1 MKYLAF
7 CLLLLAFLLLFILY
21 YVYRRTF
28 YMPKRRLDDL
38 YDMSHISADER
49 VKSDMRAMIDE
60 LAAYPYEEVFI
71 LSHDKKRLF
80 GRYYHVADGAPVEI
94 QCHGYRGAA
103 LRDFCGGAKLA
114 RALGHNI
121 LLIDQRGSG
130 KSEGV
135 STSFGILERHDVLG
149 WANYVAD
156 RFPDSEIY
164 LVGISMGAATVL
176 MCRELPLPKN
186 VVGLIADCPY
196 DTPENIIRKVV
207 SGLGFPTEATMRM
220 ERAAAR
226 VFGGFSLR
234 AASPLSAVSKGG
246 VPVLLLHGE
255 DDTFVPCSMS
265 RNIAEAAVGE
275 LTLLTFPGADH
286 GLSFTSDP
294 ERYRAAIVDFIRS
307 TARGARKED
316 HA

>member
-1 MKYLAF
+1 MKYFLF
-7 CLLLLAFLLLFILY
+7 CLLLLAFLLIFILY
-21 YVYRRTF
+21 YVFRRTF
-28 YMPKRRLDDL
+28 YMPRRRHDDL
-38 YDMSHISADER
+38 YDMSHISADEQ
-49 VKSDMRAMIDE
+49 VKRDMRGMIDE
-60 LAAYPYEEVFI
+60 LASYPYEEVSI
-71 LSHDKKRLF
+71 LSHDGKKLF

-130 KSEGV
+130 KSEGGC
-135 STSFGILERHDVLG
+135 TSFGILERYDVLG
-149 WANYVAD
+149 WAKYVAN
-156 RFPDSEIY
+156 RFPEAKLY

-176 MCRELPLPKN
+176 MCRELPLPEN
-186 VVGLIADCPY
+186 VVGIIADCPY

-207 SGLGFPTEATMRM
+207 SGLGFPIDATMLM
-220 ERAAAR
+220 ERGAAR
-226 VFGGFSLR
+226 LFGGFSLR
-234 AASPLSAVSKGG
+234 AADALRAVGKGG

-265 RNIAEAAVGE
+265 RNIANAATGD
-275 LTLLTFPGADH
+275 LTLLTFPHADH

-294 ERYRAAIVDFIRS
+294 DRYQNAIRDFIRR
-307 TARGARKED
+307 TLAE
-316 HA
+316 

>member
-1 MKYLAF
+1 MKYFLF
-7 CLLLLAFLLLFILY
+7 CLLLLAFLLILILY

-28 YMPKRRLDDL
+28 HSPRHRQDDL
-38 YDMSHISADER
+38 YDMSHISADEAA
-49 VKSDMRAMIDE
+49 KQEMRAMIDE
-60 LAAYPYEEVFI
+60 LLAHPFEEVYI
-71 LSHDKKRLF
+71 TSHDNKRLF
-80 GRYYHVADGAPVEI
+80 ARYYHVADGAPVEI

-103 LRDFCGGAKLA
+103 MRDFCGGARLA
-114 RALGHNI
+114 RSLGHNI

-130 KSEGV
+130 KSEGGC
-135 STSFGILERHDVLG
+135 TSFGILERHDVLG
-149 WANYVAD
+149 WTNYVAE
-156 RFPDSEIY
+156 RFPDAEIY

-186 VVGLIADCPY
+186 VVGIIADCPY

-226 VFGGFSLR
+226 LFGGFSLR
-234 AASPLSAVSKGG
+234 AADPLSAVSKGG

-265 RNIAEAAVGE
+265 RNIAETTVGE

-286 GLSFTSDP
+286 GLSCMSDP
-294 ERYRAAIVDFIRS
+294 ERYRAAIVAFIHS
-307 TARGARKED
+307 TAQNARK
-316 HA
+316 AKNA

>member
-1 MKYLAF
+1 MKYFLF
-7 CLLLLAFLLLFILY
+7 CLLLLAFLLIFILY

-28 YMPKRRLDDL
+28 YMPKRRQEDL
-38 YDMSHISADER
+38 FDMSHIHADEQAKR
-49 VKSDMRAMIDE
+49 DMRSMIEE

-71 LSHDKKRLF
+71 RSHDSKRLF
-80 GRYYHVADGAPVEI
+80 ARYYHVADGAPVEI

-114 RALGHNI
+114 RALGHNL

-130 KSEGV
+130 RSEGRC
-135 STSFGILERHDVLG
+135 TSFGILERHDVLG

-156 RFPDSEIY
+156 RFPEAKIY

-186 VVGLIADCPY
+186 VVGIIADCPY

-207 SGLGFPTEATMRM
+207 SGLGFPTEATMKM

-226 VFGGFSLR
+226 LFGGFSLR
-234 AASPLSAVSKGG
+234 AASPLSAVARGG

-265 RNIAEAAVGE
+265 RNIARAATGD
-275 LTLLTFPGADH
+275 LTLLTFPHADH

-294 ERYRAAIVDFIRS
+294 ERYETAITDFIRR
-307 TARGARKED
+307 TLQNK
-316 HA
+316 